1 MDGTDEETDLDGA
14 AELALEDIASNDTI
28 MRVVGGLEGF
38 AVAHHKAVV
47 GGNHALGAAEDGG
60 YQLFQRDDAAFDK
73 DEVDAD
79 EIAVAQRVFVER
91 EWTFVDFA
99 HVFRVG
105 LVIHLGH
112 LGGDVAHGCQ
122 GVGDQ
127 VSGAVEVLE
136 DKLVEILRLGGRVTF
151 GVLHQG
157 LGALGVGN

>member
-1 MDGTDEETDLDGA
+1 MDGADEETGLDGA

-38 AVAHHKAVV
+38 TMAHHEAVV
-47 GGNHALGAAEDGG
+47 RGNHALGAAEDGG
-60 YQLFQRDDAAFDK
+60 DKLLKGDDAALDK

-79 EIAVAQRVFVER
+79 EVAVAQRVFVER
-91 EWTFVDFA
+91 EWTLVDFA

-105 LVIHLGH
+105 LIVHLGH
-112 LGGDVAHGCQ
+112 LGGDVAHGGE
-122 GVGDQ
+122 GVGEEMP
-127 VSGAVEVLE
+127 GAVEVLE